1 MPSLPSQVNLVL
13 QIAILILLSIGYMLK
28 RRGNFLGH
36 GRTMLLSLM
45 LNIISF
51 LLVMGPSLVGFSGF
65 LEAEP
70 LAYVSVIT
78 LLHAGFGTVA
88 MILAMWV
95 VASWRLRSSTEGCMQ
110 RKNTMRIT
118 IILWTIAL
126 LLGIWVYT
134 FL

>member
-13 QIAILILLSIGYMLK
+13 QIAILILLSIGYVLK

-51 LLVMGPSLVGFSGF
+51 LLVMGPSLAGFSDF
-65 LEAEP
+65 LQIEP

-78 LLHAGFGTVA
+78 LLHAGFGSAA
-88 MILAMWV
+88 MILAIWI

-118 IILWTIAL
+118 IVLWTIAL